1 MMDERAFT
9 RMLLE
14 NEQMLYR
21 IACGLLRSEEDR
33 RDAMQDAALKAWQ
46 NRKNLREEK
55 HCKTWLV
62 RILINECHSLCRK
75 KKREM
80 IAEPRPTTS
89 KAELEAVEMRLM
101 LELLPEKQR
110 IPIVLHYMEG
120 FNLEEISR
128 TLHIPVSLVKSRMY
142 QARKALRVEM
152 KDEEGSK

>member
-62 RILINECHSLCRK
+62 RILINECHSLYR

-89 KAELEAVEMRLM
+89 KTELEAVEMRLM

-120 FNLEEISR
+120 FSLEEIGQ
-128 TLHIPVSLVKSRMY
+128 TLQIPVSLVKSRMY

>member
-14 NEQMLYR
+14 NEQTLYR

-33 RDAMQDAALKAWQ
+33 KDAIQDALLKAWQ
-46 NRKNLREEK
+46 NRQYLREEK
-55 HCKTWLV
+55 YCKTWLV
-62 RILINECHSLCRK
+62 RILINECHGLCRK

-80 IAEPRPTTS
+80 ISEPGSIASTAEH
-89 KAELEAVEMRLM
+89 EAMEIRLM
-101 LELLPEKQR
+101 LESLPEKQR
-110 IPIVLHYMEG
+110 VPVVLHYMEG
-120 FNLEEISR
+120 FSLEEIAR

-152 KDEEGSK
+152 KDEEASK

>member
-33 RDAMQDAALKAWQ
+33 RDAMQDAARKAWQ

-55 HCKTWLV
+55 YCKTWLV

-120 FNLEEISR
+120 FSLEEIGQ
-128 TLHIPVSLVKSRMY
+128 TLQIPVSLVKSRMY

>member
-33 RDAMQDAALKAWQ
+33 RDAMQDAARKAWQ

-120 FNLEEISR
+120 FSLEEIGQ
-128 TLHIPVSLVKSRMY
+128 TLQIPVSLVKSRMY